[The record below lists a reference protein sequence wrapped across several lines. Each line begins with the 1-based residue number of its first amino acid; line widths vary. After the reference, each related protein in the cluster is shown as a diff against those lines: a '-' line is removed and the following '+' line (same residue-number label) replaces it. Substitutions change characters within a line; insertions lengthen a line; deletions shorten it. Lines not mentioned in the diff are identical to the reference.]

1 MGNLRE
7 RMERDLGVMIE
18 DSVNGFGLPVSLVSP
33 DGERQIYDAH
43 DTGVPQTQLL
53 MGRVV
58 YARFEVTPQTG
69 MPYRVNDPMVT
80 LRKSS
85 LDRVPAA
92 GEVWA
97 VTIPKEP
104 SLTSDTE
111 TYIMELA
118 PQSGDSYPWILLV
131 LMKAEQDV

>member
-1 MGNLRE
+1 
-7 RMERDLGVMIE
+7 MERDLGAMIE
-18 DSVNGFGLPVSLVSP
+18 DSVNGFGLPVSLCPP

-58 YARFEVTPQTG
+58 YARFEVSPQTG
-69 MPYRVNDPMVT
+69 MSYRVNDPMVT

-85 LDRVPAA
+85 LVRVPAA
-92 GEVWA
+92 GEIWS

-111 TYIMELA
+111 TYLMTMA